1 MKNPEDLSLTSFV
14 SIVTDFF
21 FFLMCSLAIFVV
33 LFVKFLLECFAEFL
47 WSLREFGNFFI
58 IFFNVYF

>member
-14 SIVTDFF
+14 SIVTDFS
-21 FFLMCSLAIFVV
+21 FLMCSLAIFVV

-47 WSLREFGNFFI
+47 WSLREFGSFFI